1 MALIEDACI
10 FHIAKGVGIDD
21 CCVGFERVDCIAEDL
36 TTGERMNVRVI
47 TFEDDLS
54 DSNTAAQLVNAD
66 DVRD

>member
-1 MALIEDACI
+1 
-10 FHIAKGVGIDD
+10 
-21 CCVGFERVDCIAEDL
+21 
-36 TTGERMNVRVI
+36 MNVRVI